1 MCGQITDQ
9 YKFLIS
15 NISYYFSVH
24 GVFVSHLKNLL
35 ITTIIKNINNLYSSI
50 KKVNAVNLIFSNLSY
65 FSYY

>member
-50 KKVNAVNLIFSNLSY
+50 KKVKFFIKKF
-65 FSYY
+65 